1 MSGSVPMT
9 MGEIAAVIF
18 LILLLG
24 GLVWSFLEQQKG
36 LQSARPVEGTTVRAS
51 PSWLAVVCGAAIGA
65 ILGSLLFWPSLFGAR
80 LDIEAIR
87 HFTSKGGDDFQAF
100 VVPWIIKTLVCTGIG
115 GALGFAWRSLT
126 ATTVR

>member
-1 MSGSVPMT
+1 MNGSVPMT
-9 MGEIAAVIF
+9 MGEIAGVIF
-18 LILLLG
+18 LILLLV
-24 GLVWSFLEQQKG
+24 GLVWSFLDQQKG
-36 LQSARPVEGTTVRAS
+36 KLPASSVAGTSVRAS
-51 PSWLAVVCGAAIGA
+51 PSWLPIVCGAAIGA
-65 ILGSLLFWPSLFGAR
+65 ILGSLLFWPSLFGTR